1 RNDRR
6 RAQERQGMSAN
17 LTPNVHATGHHKAV
31 PAFQRLRLL
40 LGDYA
45 SPCRSRPGIPG
56 QPRPV

>member
-1 RNDRR
+1 RDDGG
-6 RAQERQGMSAN
+6 RAQERQRMSAN
-17 LTPNVHATGHHKAV
+17 LTANVHATGQHKAV

-45 SPCRSRPGIPG
+45 SPCRSRPGILG